1 MRNIDKNSLKWK
13 QLKEFAKENRKN
25 QTFAEKIIWNL
36 VRNNKLGF
44 KFKRQYLFFDFILDF
59 VCIELKLVVEI
70 DGESHIGK
78 EEYDEYRQHIL
89 ENLGFKVLRFS
100 NEEVTGNGNIVESKL
115 KNEIKKIQLQK
126 K

>member
-1 MRNIDKNSLKWK
+1 MPNIDKNSLKWK

-59 VCIELKLVVEI
+59 ACIEFKLVV
-70 DGESHIGK
+70 
-78 EEYDEYRQHIL
+78 
-89 ENLGFKVLRFS
+89 
-100 NEEVTGNGNIVESKL
+100 
-115 KNEIKKIQLQK
+115 
-126 K
+126 